1 MNELALTATA
11 QNSNVPQLDLDL
23 ESIIKS
29 NLENANKLS
38 LWALD
43 SYAVLTAVSAR
54 ADDLEKQ
61 GLLARFWGSVTG
73 QNRKMSIH
81 NQQDLAHAQMLAQEM
96 LVKMSEQNAIS
107 FEIALSLGD
116 KLSLLE
122 QDFSDA
128 KVKINDA
135 FGKTQEQIKGIYQN
149 LNQFFDKVK
158 SKIEELEAEFRRND
172 DLLFWKETLLE
183 HKVYNGLYYEDMNN
197 AQKILCMVQEFFTVT
212 KGHWN
217 SRDISFLRSS
227 LRSVGITPDMP
238 IKPLELVQ
246 QVQNDP
252 ALLEHLVSKT
262 NFAAEF
268 SGITID
274 MPLLAS
280 LKQTIDV
287 KGNEKHI
294 IDTIAGFSPDAKI
307 DEIENAYISN
317 TVFSKF
323 GRSLEKEHKAFDVA
337 VDLLGDLLLTN
348 LRSEQASKLLV
359 TNNRVETPIV
369 ESKRFQYA
377 DANNPFASNVT
388 LKSIYVKENQSIC
401 KGKVLASIV
410 LGLNEKLFFVIAE
423 DDFTVLKIL
432 KKEGNICSGP
442 IFEIDKEV
450 KGQKYA
456 FCSAESYF
464 NSKNIK
470 LKHLKLSDL
479 EITYFDDEPENVD
492 FFHATA
498 FNNVIDNYGVGEF
511 LDLDILGIAESP
523 NGGYSSFSACASDN
537 KHVALSFNTNLN
549 SFSLNDEVCV
559 TVKFKDF
566 FKAVS
571 NA

>member
-1 MNELALTATA
+1 MN
-11 QNSNVPQLDLDL
+11 DLMVASDL
-23 ESIIKS
+23 QKDGLPIDVNLENLIKS

-43 SYAVLTAVSAR
+43 SYSVLTAVSAR
-54 ADDLEKQ
+54 ADELEKQ
-61 GLLARFWGSVTG
+61 GVLGRFWGSVTG

-96 LVKMSEQNAIS
+96 LVKLSEQNAIS
-107 FEIALSLGD
+107 FEMALSLGD

-122 QDFSDA
+122 QDFADA

-183 HKVYNGLYYEDMNN
+183 HKVYNGLYYEDMNH

-268 SGITID
+268 SGLTIG
-274 MPLLAS
+274 MPMLAS

-287 KGNEKHI
+287 KGSEKHI
-294 IDTIAGFSPDAKI
+294 IDTIAGFSPDAKVE
-307 DEIENAYISN
+307 EIENAYITN
-317 TVFSKF
+317 NVLSKF
-323 GRSLEKEHKAFDVA
+323 GRSLEREHKAFDVA
-337 VDLLGDLLLTN
+337 VDLLGDLLLSTCEYQRLNYSTIISEASSN
-348 LRSEQASKLLV
+348 L
-359 TNNRVETPIV
+359 I
-369 ESKRFQYA
+369 
-377 DANNPFASNVT
+377 
-388 LKSIYVKENQSIC
+388 ENQPQNGAYPYAYIGATGGADVLEVFVKPADSVE
-401 KGKVLASIV
+401 KGKVLASFSSGKKLYFVYAAQDFKVISV
-410 LGLNEKLFFVIAE
+410 NPNVREGRSFFGAPLFTIDNQIFLDRDPIIDAGIFFLSDEVETFGITDFELEDVFSEMGFESIYDLHNVTINPFNNFEPGKDCVGDLHVVAEPTTSEHYLPVILNISKPDHIIIEFKFFE
-423 DDFTVLKIL
+423 DDIL
-432 KKEGNICSGP
+432 RVVSRETYKKLVTSR
-442 IFEIDKEV
+442 KM
-450 KGQKYA
+450 
-456 FCSAESYF
+456 
-464 NSKNIK
+464 
-470 LKHLKLSDL
+470 
-479 EITYFDDEPENVD
+479 
-492 FFHATA
+492 
-498 FNNVIDNYGVGEF
+498 
-511 LDLDILGIAESP
+511 
-523 NGGYSSFSACASDN
+523 SF
-537 KHVALSFNTNLN
+537 K
-549 SFSLNDEVCV
+549 
-559 TVKFKDF
+559 
-566 FKAVS
+566 
-571 NA
+571 

>member
-1 MNELALTATA
+1 MNDIMIASGL
-11 QNSNVPQLDLDL
+11 QKDGQQIDVNL
-23 ESIIKS
+23 ENLIKS

-43 SYAVLTAVSAR
+43 SYSVLTAVSAR

-61 GLLARFWGSVTG
+61 GILGRFWGSVTG

-96 LVKMSEQNAIS
+96 LVKLSEQNAIS
-107 FEIALSLGD
+107 FEMALSLRD

-122 QDFSDA
+122 QDFADA

-183 HKVYNGLYYEDMNN
+183 HKVYNGLYYEDMNH

-268 SGITID
+268 SGLTID
-274 MPLLAS
+274 MPMLAS

-287 KGNEKHI
+287 KGGEKHI
-294 IDTIAGFSPDAKI
+294 IDTIAGFSPDANVE
-307 DEIENAYISN
+307 DIENAYITN
-317 TVFSKF
+317 TVLSKF

-337 VDLLGDLLLTN
+337 VDILGDLLLTN
-348 LRSEQASKLLV
+348 LRSEQAENLFVSHSNKVEISLV
-359 TNNRVETPIV
+359 ENKSFN
-369 ESKRFQYA
+369 YA
-377 DANNPFASNVT
+377 NASNPFNSSR
-388 LKSIYVKENQSIC
+388 LHSIYVRESQFVK
-401 KGKVLASIV
+401 KGKVLASLI
-410 LGLNEKLFFVIAE
+410 LGLNKELFFVVAQ
-423 DDFTVLKIL
+423 DDFTILKIL
-432 KKEGNICSGP
+432 VEEGGYCSGS
-442 IFEIDKEV
+442 IFEIDKDV
-450 KGQKYA
+450 KNQGA
-456 FCSAESYF
+456 VFCSAESYF
-464 NSKNIK
+464 SINKGN
-470 LKHLKLSDL
+470 LKSIKLSDL
-479 EITYFDDEPENVD
+479 SVTYFDDELDSIKFLHGTVM
-492 FFHATA
+492 
-498 FNNVIDNYGVGEF
+498 NNTLEAGVGEF
-511 LDLDILGIAESP
+511 LDLDILGVAECP
-523 NGGYSSFSACASDN
+523 NGKYSSVSACISDN
-537 KHVALSFNTNLN
+537 KYVVLSFNTDLS
-549 SFSLNDEVCV
+549 SFSVNDQICKV
-559 TVKFKDF
+559 VKIKDF

-571 NA
+571 NV